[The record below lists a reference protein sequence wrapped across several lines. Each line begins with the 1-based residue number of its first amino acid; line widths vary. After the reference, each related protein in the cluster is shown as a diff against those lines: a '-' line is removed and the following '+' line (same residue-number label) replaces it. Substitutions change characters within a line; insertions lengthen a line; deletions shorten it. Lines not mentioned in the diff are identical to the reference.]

1 MVIGNISAKDDGS
14 AIAGDKGQM
23 YLVGEIAEVRVLG
36 GAAVIERRLWRCNII
51 AASCKAA
58 GAGTGIVFSPI
69 VATTVIR

>member
-1 MVIGNISAKDDGS
+1 
-14 AIAGDKGQM
+14 M